1 VLGVSAEQLLYES
14 YGVGDPLMRGLLLVA
29 GLTALLMS
37 SNAVMSGRALPTFME
52 LMHQHERR
60 TLSFPTM
67 VLGLALAVTTLIAV
81 ENALAFVFDP
91 RWRDF
96 QFAGLAMAAVPFW
109 ALALLNRPNSGAR
122 PLAETLFATLLAA
135 ATIYVTFNEGFNNWQ
150 SLWTSMV
157 YVLLIAT
164 LWQARSVAVA
174 RAASTR
180 PIVFSEV
187 GLSREGKAAALDPEP
202 TMLRGAVARVRGD
215 DQRPRP

>member
-1 VLGVSAEQLLYES
+1 
-14 YGVGDPLMRGLLLVA
+14 MRSLLLAA
-29 GLTALLMS
+29 GLTASLLS

-52 LMHQHERR
+52 LMHQPERR
-60 TLSFPTM
+60 TLSFPAM
-67 VLGLALAVTTLIAV
+67 VLGLALTVTTLIAAA
-81 ENALAFVFDP
+81 NALAFVFDP

-109 ALALLNRPNSGAR
+109 TLALLNRPTSGAR
-122 PLAETLFATLLAA
+122 PLAETLFAILFAA

-157 YVLLIAT
+157 YMLLIAT

-174 RAASTR
+174 RTASTR

-187 GLSREGKAAALDPEP
+187 GLREAKAAALDPEP
-202 TMLRGAVARVRGD
+202 TMLGGAVARVRSD
-215 DQRPRP
+215 DQRPRS

>member
-1 VLGVSAEQLLYES
+1 
-14 YGVGDPLMRGLLLVA
+14 
-29 GLTALLMS
+29 
-37 SNAVMSGRALPTFME
+37 
-52 LMHQHERR
+52 
-60 TLSFPTM
+60 
-67 VLGLALAVTTLIAV
+67 
-81 ENALAFVFDP
+81 
-91 RWRDF
+91 
-96 QFAGLAMAAVPFW
+96 
-109 ALALLNRPNSGAR
+109 
-122 PLAETLFATLLAA
+122 
-135 ATIYVTFNEGFNNWQ
+135 
-150 SLWTSMV
+150 MV

>member
-1 VLGVSAEQLLYES
+1 
-14 YGVGDPLMRGLLLVA
+14 
-29 GLTALLMS
+29 
-37 SNAVMSGRALPTFME
+37 
-52 LMHQHERR
+52 
-60 TLSFPTM
+60 
-67 VLGLALAVTTLIAV
+67 
-81 ENALAFVFDP
+81 
-91 RWRDF
+91 
-96 QFAGLAMAAVPFW
+96 MAAVPFW